1 LWTYLKLAIISA
13 MKVWELGEFGL
24 IELIAKIVGKPSRE
38 ELVLGIG
45 DDTAAWRTGKSIQL
59 ATTDILIQDVHF
71 NLDTATWRDLGW
83 KALAVNIS
91 DIAAMGGTPGYAM
104 LSLGLPPDTEV
115 ASVRGLYRGIKD
127 IAKKFDIDIVG
138 GNISRAP
145 VVVIDVSLVGK
156 ASQALLT
163 RSAARPGDLIAVTG
177 YLGTSAA
184 GCRMLKSSTK
194 LDKSTTALLKEAHL
208 RPSPRV
214 TEGLILTKNGVQ
226 AAIDISDGLISDL
239 THICKASK
247 VGAKVWINRLPI
259 HPGVKAAFKN
269 EALGLAL
276 SGGEDY
282 ELLFT
287 AKSSVIDRVKRIMST
302 PLTVIG
308 EITREHSGKVTLLD
322 KQGKTVDWEER
333 GWDHFRSQGQG
344 KA

>member
-1 LWTYLKLAIISA
+1 

-24 IELIAKIVGKPSRE
+24 IDVIARTVGKPSRE

-45 DDTAAWRTGKSIQL
+45 DDTAAWRTGKSVQL

-71 NLDTATWRDLGW
+71 NLEIVTWRDLGW

-91 DIAAMGGTPGYAM
+91 DIAAMGGTPGYA
-104 LSLGLPPDTEV
+104 LVSLGLPPDTEV
-115 ASVRGLYRGIKD
+115 DSVAELYRGIKD

-145 VVVIDVSLVGK
+145 VVIIDVSLIGK
-156 ASQALLT
+156 ASQTLLT
-163 RSAARPGDLIAVTG
+163 RSAAKPGDLIAVTG

-184 GCRMLKSSTK
+184 GCRMLKSSLK
-194 LDKSTTALLKEAHL
+194 LDKNTTALLRKAHL
-208 RPSPRV
+208 HPNPRV
-214 TEGLILTKNGVQ
+214 AEGQILAKNGVK

-239 THICKASK
+239 THICEASK
-247 VGAKVWINRLPI
+247 VGARVRIDRLPV
-259 HPGVKAAFKN
+259 HPKVKAAFKDK
-269 EALGLAL
+269 AMSMAL

-287 AKSSVIDRVKRIMST
+287 AKNSVIDKVKNIMST
-302 PLTVIG
+302 PVTVVG
-308 EITREHSGKVTLLD
+308 EIIKEHSGKITLWD
-322 KQGKTVDWEER
+322 EQGKAVSRGER